1 MPTAL
6 SYIET
11 AMGGLGLLRAG
22 ETVSAEDATLGLLRL
37 NLLLDAWENEGLFGY
52 ATTNTVFS
60 LPAATTSRTIGASQ
74 QINMVRP
81 LRLLSGSF
89 SRLSGIDY
97 PLEPVT
103 EGEYNAISLKSS
115 YDSTAPSVCFYD
127 GGVPT
132 GIVYFWPKPSAAV
145 EVHLITPTAKTT
157 AADTTT
163 NLVHPP
169 GYQRAIGKQLALE
182 IASDFGVEP
191 SVSLRRDAANAKRAI
206 KRTNS
211 RVPQLQLNYP
221 NSRGGISLGDAKS
234 GNF

>member
-6 SYIET
+6 SYIEA

-22 ETVSAEDATLGLLRL
+22 ETVAAEDAALGLLRL

-52 ATTNTVFS
+52 ATTNNVFT
-60 LPAATTSRTIGASQ
+60 LPASATSRTIGAAQ

-115 YDSTAPSVCFYD
+115 YQLIAPAVCFYD

-132 GIVYFWPKPSAAV
+132 GIVYFWPAPASAV

-157 AADTTT
+157 AANTTT
-163 NLVHPP
+163 DLVHPP
-169 GYQRAIGKQLALE
+169 GYQRAIARQLALE

-191 SVSLRRDAANAKRAI
+191 SVSLRRDAANSKRAI
-206 KRTNS
+206 NRTNS
-211 RVPQLQLNYP
+211 RVPQLD
-221 NSRGGISLGDAKS
+221 ISGY
-234 GNF
+234 